1 MIKLNLQIAAGGDL
15 PESPVGEVF
24 PSCIR
29 PFFNG
34 NAKIIAVVNTLQLKE
49 PSTINIT
56 HTKKTVILPQNSP
69 LASCWSM
76 TAPN

>member
-1 MIKLNLQIAAGGDL
+1 M
-15 PESPVGEVF
+15 GEVF

-49 PSTINIT
+49 PSKNKIN
-56 HTKKTVILPQNSP
+56 K
-69 LASCWSM
+69 
-76 TAPN
+76 